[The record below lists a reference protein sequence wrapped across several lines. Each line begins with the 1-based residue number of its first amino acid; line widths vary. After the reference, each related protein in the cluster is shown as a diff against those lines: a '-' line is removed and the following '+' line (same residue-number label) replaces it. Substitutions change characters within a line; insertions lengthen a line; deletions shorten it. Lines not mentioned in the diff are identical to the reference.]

1 MFSIVTPKQKR
12 TLIAKIVVIFA
23 MIPVLIYAYAQGP
36 YPGYSGV
43 PGENGDCTACHSA
56 TLNSG
61 GGSVT
66 VAFPNG
72 TSYVPGVKQHLKV
85 TVQDAAQ
92 QRWGF
97 QLTARQQSN
106 SGVQAGIFTEGS
118 DGFTQV
124 ICATND
130 LSCSSSSDLQYI
142 EHTASGT
149 RRGTPKSA
157 TFEFDWTPP
166 AASAG
171 NIVIYVA
178 ANAANGDGSTFGDH
192 IYTKT
197 YKVTPVAA
205 ANKPAITRVEN
216 AAGFQT
222 TIAAGSWL
230 DIKGTNLA
238 STTATWSNAIVDGNL
253 PTQLPGSKTTVTVN
267 GKPAYVYYI
276 SPTQINV
283 LAPPDTSAG
292 NVQVIVTNNGVSSNS
307 STVMMQAFS
316 PACFL
321 WPGSYVVATHRDF
334 TFAVKDGEFPGTQTT
349 PAKPGDIITLWG
361 TGFGPLSPAAPG
373 GKVPSGGPYHM
384 TTAPTITIGGM
395 PAEYVGGALSPYA
408 GLYQIAIKVP
418 NLTDGDWP
426 ISIEIG
432 GVSSPPGALL
442 TVKQ

>member
-1 MFSIVTPKQKR
+1 MTKPRR
-12 TLIAKIVVIFA
+12 TLIAKIVVILA
-23 MIPVLIYAYAQGP
+23 VIPVLIYAYAEGP

-43 PGENGDCTACHSA
+43 PGENGDCTSCHYD

-61 GGSVT
+61 GGNVT

-72 TSYVPGVKQHLKV
+72 ASYVPGVKQHLKV

-106 SGVQAGIFTEGS
+106 SGTQAGSFTAGS

-130 LSCSSSSDLQYI
+130 FSCSSSSDLQYI
-142 EHTASGT
+142 EHTWAGT
-149 RRGTPKSA
+149 RYGTAKSA

-166 AASAG
+166 ATNVG
-171 NIVIYVA
+171 NVVVYVA
-178 ANAANGDGSTFGDH
+178 GNAANGDGGTFGDH
-192 IYTKT
+192 IYTNT
-197 YKVTPVAA
+197 YKVTAASA

-238 STTATWSNAIVDGNL
+238 STTATWSNAIVNGNL
-253 PTQLPGSKTTVTVN
+253 PTELPGTKTTVTVN

-276 SPTQINV
+276 SPTQVNV
-283 LAPPDTSAG
+283 LAPADTSAG
-292 NVQVIVTNNGVSSNS
+292 NVQVVVTNNGVASSP
-307 STVMMQAFS
+307 STATMQAFS

-321 WPGSYVVATHRDF
+321 WPGNYVVATHEDF
-334 TFAVKDGEFPGTQTT
+334 TFAVKSGEFPGTQTT

-361 TGFGPLSPAAPG
+361 TGLGPLSPAPPS
-373 GKVPSGGPYHM
+373 GKVPSGGPYNM
-384 TTAPTITIGGM
+384 TATPTITIGGM
-395 PAEYVGGALSPYA
+395 QAGYVAGALSPYA
-408 GLYQIAIKVP
+408 GLYQVAIKVP
-418 NLTDGDWP
+418 NLADGDWP

-432 GVSSPPGALL
+432 GVSSPTGALL